1 MQYLRA
7 FLAGYRARVAAGLAG
22 QTPGLR
28 AQLRGMLGGVAGLY
42 TVHTLF
48 YVWPQPWFIEDSAIS
63 FAYARHFVEGE
74 GLVAFPGGERVEG
87 YSNALWTLLCAIFY
101 ALKVEPW
108 ISTKVM
114 GWGFGLVALFASW
127 GLVRRMLPTH
137 RDSLLVL
144 APPTLLAASTQ
155 FVMWNSSGLENSLFC
170 ALLGVAAWRLAV
182 EVEEDRGTP
191 WSALALFG
199 LTMTR
204 PDGIAYAAV
213 GGFARVCGTL
223 AQTWRARKEGGSPWT
238 PWRDLVAW
246 VAMLGVPWVAY
257 NAWRYSYFAW
267 EWPNTYYAKEKPM
280 QPFNWGGG
288 GWKYVKDYSTSL
300 GVVWAL
306 PLLVAGAVGWGSGV
320 ARWRSVL
327 VPALVLPLA
336 LLVAWDG
343 RAGLPPALLGSASLW
358 WGAHWNELRVGWIV
372 VMALVAGLATFG
384 RPGWVAR
391 GMLWASFCAG
401 VFFCIWSGGDW
412 MKGYRWFSLTSVP
425 MFTLLGAGLIEL
437 AASLPRADLRMG
449 RVGTLAQVV
458 AGVLVLA
465 LGAPNIWA
473 TKDRVESPETQPR
486 DVRKRVN
493 YMTWVK
499 DRLGLEEVTL
509 LEVDMGAHLWYT
521 DWRVADL
528 AGLVDVPVS
537 RHKWQKA
544 FVGDYIFDEVR
555 PDFAHVHGSWARTS
569 KVSAH
574 PRWQQEYV
582 EIPGFPSGRTNL
594 HVGNHVRRS
603 YLVGRDWSGPA
614 DRGVTFGTGE
624 SAVTMLGWSVPAPD
638 IVPGA
643 ELYVDTAWAAPGRKD
658 GFRVLL
664 FLSQPET
671 GALHVLEVA
680 AAYDWLAVHRWK
692 AGEYGQGRFS
702 VKIPA
707 SLPQGTYELGFA
719 VLDTATGEVL
729 AYRQEGAD
737 LGAEGDPSA
746 TPPPPAGNAVAKGD
760 TAPQPRYLAGEW
772 FAPAAVRLV
781 TQDTAR
787 TRAEARLADVTTASD
802 AAQCEAAHDAWRNA
816 RRHQQHDTGWQQR
829 NWPTARA
836 ALVGCWTKRAETADE
851 PITKAEFL
859 AKAIRLDHR
868 DARLLTVTRPL
879 AAALDTRGDE
889 AVKGEDWTAA
899 WQAYSAALSL
909 DPSLAWTRRKA
920 EEARDQRLGIVDD
933 GAKK

>member
-1 MQYLRA
+1 
-7 FLAGYRARVAAGLAG
+7 
-22 QTPGLR
+22 
-28 AQLRGMLGGVAGLY
+28 
-42 TVHTLF
+42 
-48 YVWPQPWFIEDSAIS
+48 
-63 FAYARHFVEGE
+63 
-74 GLVAFPGGERVEG
+74 
-87 YSNALWTLLCAIFY
+87 
-101 ALKVEPW
+101 
-108 ISTKVM
+108 
-114 GWGFGLVALFASW
+114 
-127 GLVRRMLPTH
+127 
-137 RDSLLVL
+137 
-144 APPTLLAASTQ
+144 
-155 FVMWNSSGLENSLFC
+155 
-170 ALLGVAAWRLAV
+170 
-182 EVEEDRGTP
+182 
-191 WSALALFG
+191 
-199 LTMTR
+199 
-204 PDGIAYAAV
+204 
-213 GGFARVCGTL
+213 
-223 AQTWRARKEGGSPWT
+223 
-238 PWRDLVAW
+238 
-246 VAMLGVPWVAY
+246 
-257 NAWRYSYFAW
+257 
-267 EWPNTYYAKEKPM
+267 
-280 QPFNWGGG
+280 
-288 GWKYVKDYSTSL
+288 
-300 GVVWAL
+300 
-306 PLLVAGAVGWGSGV
+306 
-320 ARWRSVL
+320 
-327 VPALVLPLA
+327 
-336 LLVAWDG
+336 
-343 RAGLPPALLGSASLW
+343 
-358 WGAHWNELRVGWIV
+358 
-372 VMALVAGLATFG
+372 
-384 RPGWVAR
+384 
-391 GMLWASFCAG
+391 
-401 VFFCIWSGGDW
+401 

-425 MFTLLGAGLIEL
+425 MFTLLGAGLVEL
-437 AASLPRADLRMG
+437 AASLPRADLRIG

-458 AGVLVLA
+458 AAVLVLA

-499 DRLGLEEVTL
+499 DRLGLEDVTL
-509 LEVDMGAHLWYT
+509 LDVDMGAHLWYT

-574 PRWQQEYV
+574 PRWQEEYV

-594 HVGNHVRRS
+594 HVGNHVRRA

-614 DRGVTFGTGE
+614 DRGVTFGSGE
-624 SAVTMLGWSVPAPD
+624 AAVRMLGWSVPAPD

-643 ELYVDTAWAAPGRKD
+643 ELYVDTAWSAPGRKD

-729 AYRQEGAD
+729 AYQQEGAD
-737 LGAEGDPSA
+737 RGAEGDPSA

-760 TAPQPRYLAGEW
+760 SLPQPRYLAGEW

-787 TRAEARLADVTTASD
+787 MRAEARLADVTTASD

-859 AKAIRLDHR
+859 AKAVRLDHR
-868 DARLLTVTRPL
+868 DAGLLAVTRPL

-899 WQAYSAALSL
+899 WRAYSAALSL

-920 EEARDQRLGIVDD
+920 EEARDHRLGIVDD